1 WKHFAH
7 LLMSQ
12 AASQLGQTQPDL
24 RGCYCRTPFDK
35 RTSRRTNLFGIVI
48 FVSLDARL
56 RNELKLTLL
65 ESANAAQFLSKDR
78 GPTSSVTRSTIDKPG
93 ADQTR
98 GTRMCTHQCAA
109 VNFVHSNNGD

>member
-1 WKHFAH
+1 MGWPELCQSDVTLSDRPWKHFAH

-48 FVSLDARL
+48 FVSLRL
-56 RNELKLTLL
+56 GLTRDPRNELASRIR
-65 ESANAAQFLSKDR
+65 ER
-78 GPTSSVTRSTIDKPG
+78 SSVPL
-93 ADQTR
+93 
-98 GTRMCTHQCAA
+98 
-109 VNFVHSNNGD
+109 